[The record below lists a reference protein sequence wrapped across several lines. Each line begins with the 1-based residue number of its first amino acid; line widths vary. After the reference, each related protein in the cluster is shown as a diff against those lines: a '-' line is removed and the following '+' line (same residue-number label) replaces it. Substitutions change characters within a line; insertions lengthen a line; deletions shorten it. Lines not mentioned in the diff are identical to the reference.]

1 MFTIPV
7 ILDLDG
13 QAGAAL
19 RRRRCLSV
27 HESRK
32 HRRRRSVQASSQTTT
47 FVLMEEIAT
56 RTLSWQF
63 QCDIELIIELFL

>member
-1 MFTIPV
+1 
-7 ILDLDG
+7 
-13 QAGAAL
+13 
-19 RRRRCLSV
+19 
-27 HESRK
+27 
-32 HRRRRSVQASSQTTT
+32 VQASSQTTT